1 MGGPNLEIFKFSIY
15 LFVPLVALIHF
26 GNPEWYREKVVPV
39 RDRLRISGMLLFL
52 PNSHSIETNFSLQW
66 IGQFRF
72 GIIPSTIRFWL
83 YMPYRTYRKTK
94 VAFGK
99 K

>member
-39 RDRLRISGMLLFL
+39 RLDHLRIAECYCF
-52 PNSHSIETNFSLQW
+52 
-66 IGQFRF
+66 
-72 GIIPSTIRFWL
+72 
-83 YMPYRTYRKTK
+83 YRTRTVSKPTFPYNGSDNSGLALFPLPF
-94 VAFGK
+94 VSGFICHI
-99 K
+99 